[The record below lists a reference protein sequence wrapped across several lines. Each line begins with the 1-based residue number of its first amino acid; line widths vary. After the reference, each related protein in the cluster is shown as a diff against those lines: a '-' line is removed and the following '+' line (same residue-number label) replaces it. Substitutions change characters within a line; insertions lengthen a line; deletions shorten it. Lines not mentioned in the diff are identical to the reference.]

1 MVEGLCKYSYL
12 DELDG
17 MRGVV
22 VGFESEVWVL
32 VCGEEG
38 EDCVTGAFFLN
49 VSEMELKGKVYI
61 YILPQPI
68 SAMVM

>member
-1 MVEGLCKYSYL
+1 
-12 DELDG
+12 